1 MFIYRTLFAGC
12 DFFGPSGVQSSILSN
27 GVDPLIMQNVSINL
41 IAVVL
46 LLVANG
52 FFVAAEF
59 SLVKARAFRLEGV
72 AQGGSA
78 SARLTLR
85 IQANLERYLAACQLG
100 ITMASLGLGW
110 VGEPAVAALL
120 EPLFSMW
127 GVPETVLHTA
137 AFVVGFLIFSSLHI
151 VLGEQ
156 VPKTFAIRR
165 AEPVAVWCAYPLQ
178 ATYLL
183 AYPLNWLLN
192 ISSRSILSLFNVEE
206 VSHADVL
213 SGEELK
219 GMVQTSR
226 EHGEIEHGK
235 ADMLHN
241 LFEFDQRNVGR
252 VMLPRSS
259 MKVLDVSAPPESN
272 LAIIR
277 DSGHSRFPVID
288 SSGEEEV
295 LGIVLAKDLHTAVLS
310 GDSEP
315 WRNLPA
321 FCRDP
326 LMVPESQKVSQLFE
340 SMRRHR
346 AHMAFVIDEYGSLAG
361 VVTLEDLL
369 EEIVGEIQ
377 DETDVDDDEAMLSQI
392 DADTWRA
399 DGLVSLTDIERAIGL
414 KVPAEL
420 DANTLSGLFMQRLSR
435 MPETGDMIVESDF
448 RLTVESLNDN
458 RVGQVLVERITDDSD
473 EVSGQ
478 VAG

>member
-1 MFIYRTLFAGC
+1 MQDITL
-12 DFFGPSGVQSSILSN
+12 
-27 GVDPLIMQNVSINL
+27 NL
-41 IAVVL
+41 VAVVL
-46 LLVANG
+46 LLAANA

-59 SLVKARAFRLEGV
+59 SLVKARGFRLQSA

-78 SARLTLR
+78 SARLTVR
-85 IQANLERYLAACQLG
+85 IQANLESYLAACQLG

-120 EPLFSMW
+120 EPLFSKLGM
-127 GVPETVLHTA
+127 PEAVLHTA
-137 AFVVGFLIFSSLHI
+137 AFISGFLIFSSLHI
-151 VLGEQ
+151 VVGEQ

-165 AEPVAVWCAYPLQ
+165 AEPVAVWCAYPLH
-178 ATYLL
+178 ASYLL
-183 AYPLNWLLN
+183 VYPLNWLLN
-192 ISSRSILSLFNVEE
+192 AASRSILSLFNVEE

-226 EHGEIEHGK
+226 EHGEIEHNK

-259 MKVLDVSAPPESN
+259 MKVLDISAPPENN

-288 SSGEEEV
+288 TSGNEEV

-315 WRNLPA
+315 WLNLPA

-340 SMRRHR
+340 SMRKHR
-346 AHMAFVIDEYGSLAG
+346 AHMAFVIDEYGALAG
-361 VVTLEDLL
+361 IITLEDLL

-377 DETDVDDDEAMLSQI
+377 DETDVVAAEETTLRVI
-392 DADTWRA
+392 DANSWHA
-399 DGLVSLTDIERAIGL
+399 DGLLSLTDIERAIGL
-414 KVPAEL
+414 KVSAEL

-435 MPETGDMIVESDF
+435 MPETGDLIVEDDF
-448 RLTVESLNDN
+448 RLTVESLEDN
-458 RVGQVLVERITDDSD
+458 RVGQVVIERLPDDSSD
-473 EVSGQ
+473 APTGGSD
-478 VAG
+478 